1 VKVVHDTG
9 RWRWERVLLV
19 LAALFGVVAMHST
32 VGSMDGPAM
41 PVPAAGASVEGRL
54 VAPIGM
60 SSAGASMS
68 LGDHAVSVLAASSDT
83 PGHGPM
89 SMPHAL
95 MHLCLAILSA
105 GIVLGLLAVAIMI
118 LLGREF
124 TPSSAP
130 VPVATCP
137 SRPPRRSA
145 LRLAQLCV
153 LRN

>member
-1 VKVVHDTG
+1 MHDTG

-19 LAALFGVVAMHST
+19 LAALFGVVAMHAT
-32 VGSMDGPAM
+32 VGPA
-41 PVPAAGASVEGRL
+41 PEPATPTAAAVASVGEHL
-54 VAPIGM
+54 VAP
-60 SSAGASMS
+60 
-68 LGDHAVSVLAASSDT
+68 AASSSAVALSSFVDYAAPAIAASSEM
-83 PGHGPM
+83 PGHDPM

-105 GIVLGLLAVAIMI
+105 GIVLGLLAVAVAI
-118 LLGREF
+118 LLGRELAPSR
-124 TPSSAP
+124 TPVRLASR
-130 VPVATCP
+130 P

>member
-1 VKVVHDTG
+1 VKAVDDTG

-19 LAALFGVVAMHST
+19 LAALFGVVAMHAT
-32 VGSMDGPAM
+32 VGPMPEPAM
-41 PVPAAGASVEGRL
+41 PTAGAAASVDEHL
-54 VAPIGM
+54 VAPVAL
-60 SSAGASMS
+60 STAVALPSFVE
-68 LGDHAVSVLAASSDT
+68 HAVPAMAASSEM
-83 PGHGPM
+83 PVHGPM

-105 GIVLGLLAVAIMI
+105 AIVLGLLAVAVAI
-118 LLGREF
+118 LLGHQLSPSR
-124 TPSSAP
+124 TPT
-130 VPVATCP
+130 PVATRP

>member
-1 VKVVHDTG
+1 MQAVDDTG

-19 LAALFGVVAMHST
+19 LAALFGVGAMHST
-32 VGSMDGPAM
+32 VGSVHEPAM
-41 PVPAAGASVEGRL
+41 SQPAAVASVDGQ
-54 VAPIGM
+54 PISM
-60 SSAGASMS
+60 SSAVASLS
-68 LGDHAVSVLAASSDT
+68 LVEHTVPAMAASSDM

-95 MHLCLAILSA
+95 MHLCLAFLSA
-105 GIVLGLLAVAIMI
+105 GIVLGLLAVAVAV
-118 LLGREF
+118 LLGHGL
-124 TPSSAP
+124 TPSPTP
-130 VPVATCP
+130 VPVATRP